1 MSNKKNKI
9 NLTQEDIT
17 QLLEEYKVDEDDLFD
32 EKTEYQIR
40 ILREFNLL
48 PPAQRIIFL
57 IYSETKSMMQ
67 TAKTLGCGY
76 TTVQKEIKKIQN
88 KIKDRLKLKCI

>member
-1 MSNKKNKI
+1 MANKKNKI

-17 QLLEEYKVDEDDLFD
+17 ALLEEYKVDEDDMFD

-88 KIKDRLKLKCI
+88 KIKDRLNYKL

>member
-1 MSNKKNKI
+1 MANKRNKI

-17 QLLEEYKVDEDDLFD
+17 ALLEEYRVDEDDLFD

-88 KIKDRLKLKCI
+88 KIKDRLNYKL

>member
-1 MSNKKNKI
+1 MTNKRKKI

-17 QLLEEYKVDEDDLFD
+17 QLLEEYKVAEDDFFD

-67 TAKTLGCGY
+67 TAKILGCGY
-76 TTVQKEIKKIQN
+76 TTVQKEIKIIQN
-88 KIKDRLKLKCI
+88 KIKDRLKI

>member
-1 MSNKKNKI
+1 MNKKNKI

-17 QLLEEYKVDEDDLFD
+17 ALLEEYKVDEDDLFD

-57 IYSETKSMMQ
+57 IYSETKSMMR
-67 TAKTLGCGY
+67 TAKILGCGY

-88 KIKDRLKLKCI
+88 KIKDRLNYKL

>member
-1 MSNKKNKI
+1 MTKKRKEI

-17 QLLEEYKVDEDDLFD
+17 QLLKEYKVDEDDFFD
-32 EKTEYQIR
+32 EKTEYQIK

-67 TAKTLGCGY
+67 TAKILGCGY
-76 TTVQKEIKKIQN
+76 TTVQKEIKIIQN
-88 KIKDRLKLKCI
+88 TNYKK

>member
-1 MSNKKNKI
+1 MTKKRKKI

-67 TAKTLGCGY
+67 TAKILGCGY
-76 TTVQKEIKKIQN
+76 KTKKKEIKIIQN
-88 KIKDRLKLKCI
+88 KIKDRLKI

>member
-1 MSNKKNKI
+1 MANKRNKI

-17 QLLEEYKVDEDDLFD
+17 ALLEEYKVDEDDLFD

-88 KIKDRLKLKCI
+88 KIKDRLNYKL

>member
-1 MSNKKNKI
+1 MANKKNKI

-17 QLLEEYKVDEDDLFD
+17 ALLEEYKVDEDDLFD

-40 ILREFNLL
+40 ILREFILL

-88 KIKDRLKLKCI
+88 KIKDRLKL

>member
-1 MSNKKNKI
+1 MTKKRKKI
-9 NLTQEDIT
+9 NLTHDDIT
-17 QLLEEYKVDEDDLFD
+17 QLFEEYKVDEDDFFD

-67 TAKTLGCGY
+67 TAKILGCGY
-76 TTVQKEIKKIQN
+76 TTVQKEIKIIQN
-88 KIKDRLKLKCI
+88 KIKDRLKI

>member
-1 MSNKKNKI
+1 MANKKNKI

-17 QLLEEYKVDEDDLFD
+17 ALLEEYKVDEDDMFD

-88 KIKDRLKLKCI
+88 KIKDRLKL

>member
-1 MSNKKNKI
+1 MTKKRKKI

-17 QLLEEYKVDEDDLFD
+17 QLLEEYKVDEDDFFD
-32 EKTEYQIR
+32 EKTEYQIK

-48 PPAQRIIFL
+48 PPAQRMIFL

-67 TAKTLGCGY
+67 TAKILGCGY
-76 TTVQKEIKKIQN
+76 TTVQKEIKIIQN
-88 KIKDRLKLKCI
+88 KIKDRLKI

>member
-1 MSNKKNKI
+1 MNKKNKI

-17 QLLEEYKVDEDDLFD
+17 ALLEEYKVDEDDLLD
-32 EKTEYQIR
+32 EKPEYVIR
-40 ILREFNLL
+40 IMREFNLL

-88 KIKDRLKLKCI
+88 KIKDRLNYKL